1 MNVTSDLHN
10 DAVTVYTKLKFILWT
25 AKISRKQENLM
36 AALIFLRI
44 PRLCYSWSQWVTMSY
59 QKAHHFTLVR
69 WTKDLLKAALKAYI
83 SE

>member
-1 MNVTSDLHN
+1 MNVTSDLHH

-44 PRLCYSWSQWVTMSY
+44 PKLC
-59 QKAHHFTLVR
+59 
-69 WTKDLLKAALKAYI
+69 
-83 SE
+83 